1 MLPLNKA
8 SSIHGCQTLSLR
20 TYLCQWS
27 LTPPTLSLAP
37 PGEGGSLWERFGGEL
52 AELEIRHWFTDSAG
66 IEWLMENPPPVRTL
80 EGVESLV
87 QIIFQVTRKQVKHG
101 RTVVWCLYCWVSS
114 ANSYWCSTV
123 NRSVRNEL
131 THSNLSFFRLDSNY
145 HSPNVVEAHINHSV
159 EHEWNRLLT
168 GEVGSSLQ
176 DSMSSESTASL

>member
-1 MLPLNKA
+1 MILDTAHFELGSTRGGGLTVREVWGRVGRVRDKTLIYWLSWNRMT
-8 SSIHGCQTLSLR
+8 HGE
-20 TYLCQWS
+20 
-27 LTPPTLSLAP
+27 PP
-37 PGEGGSLWERFGGEL
+37 
-52 AELEIRHWFTDSAG
+52 
-66 IEWLMENPPPVRTL
+66 PPPVRTL